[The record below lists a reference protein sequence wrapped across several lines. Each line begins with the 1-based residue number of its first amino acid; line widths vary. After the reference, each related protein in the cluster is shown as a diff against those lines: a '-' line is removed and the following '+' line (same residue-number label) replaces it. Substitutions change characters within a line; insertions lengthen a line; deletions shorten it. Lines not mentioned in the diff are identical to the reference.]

1 MKSVLVTGGLGYI
14 GSHLSLRLL
23 EEGYKVFVIDSLVN
37 SSYETLNKIHSLIS
51 LEKKAPG
58 KKLNFFQV
66 DIRGIELIEKVF
78 HKIYSNGGHLD
89 GVIHLAGLKSVKE
102 SVLKPLDYWNTN
114 VVGSL
119 NLLKVMKK
127 FNCYTILFSSS
138 ATIYGNLGKCP
149 FREDHDIKPINPYG
163 MSKATVENMLKDT
176 YNSEPDKWGVASLRY
191 FNPIGSHPSGL
202 IGENPKNSPN
212 NIFPLISRVASKKI
226 DKLRIFGN
234 NWNTIDGTGVRD
246 YIHVMD
252 LAEGHIKTLDYLL
265 KSKGMNIALNIGTG
279 KGTSVLEL
287 VRIFEK
293 TNNVKVPYVFTERRE
308 GDVGIA
314 IADND
319 LATSVLKWC
328 PSRKID
334 DMCRD
339 GWKSETLQN

>member
-1 MKSVLVTGGLGYI
+1 
-14 GSHLSLRLL
+14 
-23 EEGYKVFVIDSLVN
+23 
-37 SSYETLNKIHSLIS
+37 
-51 LEKKAPG
+51 
-58 KKLNFFQV
+58 
-66 DIRGIELIEKVF
+66 
-78 HKIYSNGGHLD
+78 
-89 GVIHLAGLKSVKE
+89 
-102 SVLKPLDYWNTN
+102 
-114 VVGSL
+114 
-119 NLLKVMKK
+119 
-127 FNCYTILFSSS
+127 
-138 ATIYGNLGKCP
+138 
-149 FREDHDIKPINPYG
+149 
-163 MSKATVENMLKDT
+163 
-176 YNSEPDKWGVASLRY
+176 
-191 FNPIGSHPSGL
+191 
-202 IGENPKNSPN
+202 
-212 NIFPLISRVASKKI
+212 
-226 DKLRIFGN
+226 
-234 NWNTIDGTGVRD
+234 
-246 YIHVMD
+246 MD

>member
-58 KKLNFFQV
+58 RKLNFFQV

-138 ATIYGNLGKCP
+138 ATIYGNLGK
-149 FREDHDIKPINPYG
+149 
-163 MSKATVENMLKDT
+163 
-176 YNSEPDKWGVASLRY
+176 
-191 FNPIGSHPSGL
+191 
-202 IGENPKNSPN
+202 
-212 NIFPLISRVASKKI
+212 
-226 DKLRIFGN
+226 
-234 NWNTIDGTGVRD
+234 
-246 YIHVMD
+246 
-252 LAEGHIKTLDYLL
+252 
-265 KSKGMNIALNIGTG
+265 
-279 KGTSVLEL
+279 
-287 VRIFEK
+287 
-293 TNNVKVPYVFTERRE
+293 
-308 GDVGIA
+308 
-314 IADND
+314 
-319 LATSVLKWC
+319 
-328 PSRKID
+328 
-334 DMCRD
+334 
-339 GWKSETLQN
+339 